1 MAVLF
6 AFAAAVQY
14 NDPDPVRWMAV
25 YGLAMLACGLSLAG
39 RLPRPLPVLLGLG
52 ALIWA
57 GTIAP
62 GVVGR
67 VSVRELFQS
76 SGMLSATVEE
86 ARETGGLLIV
96 AMWMAVLALVGSRWF
111 P

>member
-1 MAVLF
+1 MAALF
-6 AFAAAVQY
+6 AFAAPSSTTTTIPSMDGDV
-14 NDPDPVRWMAV
+14 
-25 YGLAMLACGLSLAG
+25 GLAMLACGLSLAG
-39 RLPRPLPVLLGLG
+39 RLPRSLPALPGLG
-52 ALIWA
+52 ALVWA
-57 GTIAP
+57 GTLAP

-86 ARETGGLLIV
+86 AREMGGLLIV
-96 AMWMAVLALVGSRWF
+96 AVWMAVLALVGSRRL